1 MSGAH
6 DGRRV
11 FSDAAALAPLA
22 GAWDVLADA
31 HGTLAMQG
39 FAWCDGAARTLA
51 PPGTSRIVVDGDERE
66 LRAVAPLVAHRGH
79 LELLGVR
86 ELFEPMDLLAA
97 SPEALAAL
105 CGRIARLGVPLR
117 LERIPQGSPTP
128 EALRVA
134 YGRRGRV
141 LVRES
146 SAWPSLVLG
155 DAWAQELGG
164 GLSSRRRSDL
174 RRALRKAETE
184 GEVVARLLRPTVAE
198 LPPLL
203 EEAFAIEDRGWK
215 GEAGSALA
223 RDPSRAVFYRDLAE
237 RAAAAGRLRIDLLDI
252 GGRPAAMQIALDWDR
267 RLWLLKIGY
276 DLAFRHCSPGMLLLA
291 HSVRAAAEEGLE
303 AFELL
308 GTAEG
313 WVEPWTT
320 DVRPTVTVLAYP
332 ADPRAVPGT
341 ARDAATLARRRGAK
355 TALRAAKETRRVA
368 VRVAERRYLAG
379 PELADAV
386 HLEAAY
392 RADGL
397 RTTVGYWNAD
407 DDSREVVAG
416 EYGAQVDA
424 LAGIDGAQI
433 SIKAPAVGDD
443 RGLIADLF
451 ARATAAGVG
460 VHLDSLAPES
470 QPAALDIACGLAGAA
485 GSIGCTLPGRWPRSL
500 ADAARIA
507 AAGIKVRVVKS
518 EWPSPE
524 DPGRDPRQGFLEV
537 VRALADAGAPHVAV
551 ATHDGPLAQ
560 QGLAVLVAAGVPCE
574 LQVLH
579 GMQARAAMA
588 HARAAGV
595 PIRVYVPYGH
605 GRLPYSL
612 ERAAL
617 DPQVAARLAR
627 DLVRRNRRV

>member
-1 MSGAH
+1 MSGA
-6 DGRRV
+6 DGRRRV
-11 FSDAAALAPLA
+11 LTDAAALAPLA
-22 GAWDVLADA
+22 GAWDALADA

-51 PPGTSRIVVDGDERE
+51 PRGTARIVIDGDERE
-66 LRAVAPLVAHRGH
+66 LRAVAPLVVRRGH
-79 LELLGVR
+79 LELLGVH
-86 ELFEPMDLLAA
+86 ELFEPADLLAA
-97 SPEALAAL
+97 SPQALAAL
-105 CGRIARLGVPLR
+105 CGQIVRLGLPLR
-117 LERIPQGSPTP
+117 LERVPEGSPTP
-128 EALRVA
+128 EALREA

-174 RRALRKAETE
+174 RRALRKAEAE
-184 GEVVARLLRPTVAE
+184 GEIVARLLRPTVAE

-223 RDPSRAVFYRDLAE
+223 RDASRAVFYRDLAE
-237 RAAAAGRLRIDLLDI
+237 HAAAAGRLRVDLLEI
-252 GGRPAAMQIALDWDR
+252 GGRPAAMQIALEWDR

-276 DLAFRHCSPGMLLLA
+276 DLAFRQCSPGMLLLA
-291 HSVRAAAEEGLE
+291 HSVRAAAAEGLT

-332 ADPRAVPGT
+332 ADPRALPGT
-341 ARDAATLARRRGAK
+341 ARDAATLARRRGRKAALQVGKQAK
-355 TALRAAKETRRVA
+355 RGA

-379 PELADAV
+379 PALADAV
-386 HLEAAY
+386 RLEAGY

-397 RTTVGYWNAD
+397 RTTVGYWNGD
-407 DDSREVVAG
+407 DDPRDVVLG
-416 EYGAQVDA
+416 EYRAQVDA
-424 LAGIDGAQI
+424 FAGIEGGQL
-433 SIKAPAVGDD
+433 SLKAPALGDD
-443 RGLIADLF
+443 RALIADVF
-451 ARATAAGVG
+451 ARATAAGLG
-460 VHLDSLAPES
+460 LHLDSHGPET
-470 QPAALDIACGLAGAA
+470 QPAALDIACGLAGGA
-485 GSIGCTLPGRWPRSL
+485 GSIGCTLPGRWPRSI
-500 ADAARIA
+500 ADAGRIA
-507 AAGIKVRVVKS
+507 EAGLNVRVVKS
-518 EWPSPE
+518 EWPSTE
-524 DPGRDPRQGFLEV
+524 DPGRDPRRGFLEV
-537 VRALADAGAPHVAV
+537 VRALVDAGAPHVAV
-551 ATHDGPLAQ
+551 ATHDAPLAREC
-560 QGLAVLVAAGVPCE
+560 LELLVPAGVACE

-579 GMQARAAMA
+579 GMRAKPAME

-595 PIRVYVPYGH
+595 PVRVYVPYGH
-605 GRLPYSL
+605 GRLPYSV

-617 DPQVAARLAR
+617 DPGVAARLAR